1 MKYQFILLIL
11 ATVFDNKWTEME
23 HVRVGQILW
32 KNIFTVK
39 SDEFSLDIRV
49 INDTL
54 KNLETLTR

>member
-1 MKYQFILLIL
+1 
-11 ATVFDNKWTEME
+11 ME
-23 HVRVGQILW
+23 HVRVGRILW
-32 KNIFTVK
+32 ENIFTVK